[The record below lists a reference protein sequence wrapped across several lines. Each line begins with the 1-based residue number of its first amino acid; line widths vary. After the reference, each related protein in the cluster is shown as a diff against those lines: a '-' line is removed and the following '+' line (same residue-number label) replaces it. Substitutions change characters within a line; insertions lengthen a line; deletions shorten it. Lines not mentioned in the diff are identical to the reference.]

1 LDFKEKLK
9 KETEMTDRI
18 VQAYLPQAQG
28 YQKTAIEAMCYSVQ
42 AGGKRLRPMLLMQT
56 CRLFDPE
63 LSHPSLHVF
72 MAAVE
77 MIHTY
82 SLVHDDLPAMDNDEY
97 RRGKKTTHIVYGEDM
112 AILAGDAL
120 LNYAFELM
128 SEAVADCAK
137 EGDSVQTLQAA
148 QAMTE
153 IATKAGIYGMIGGQT
168 ADVESEGQKI
178 SADKL
183 IFIHRLKTCAL
194 LEASMA
200 AGAMLGGATYKQIV
214 QIRKI
219 AANVGLAFQIQDDIL
234 DVTGD
239 EQTIGKPIGSDEKN
253 EKCTYVTLYGIEGAK
268 SEVSR
273 LTKEALALL
282 DGFEGDTEF
291 LAELTGY
298 LAGRQM

>member
-1 LDFKEKLK
+1 
-9 KETEMTDRI
+9 
-18 VQAYLPQAQG
+18 
-28 YQKTAIEAMCYSVQ
+28 
-42 AGGKRLRPMLLMQT
+42 
-56 CRLFDPE
+56 
-63 LSHPSLHVF
+63 
-72 MAAVE
+72 MAAIE

-120 LNYAFELM
+120 LNDAFELM
-128 SEAVADCAK
+128 SKDVADCAK
-137 EGDSVQTLQAA
+137 KGDPTQTLQAA
-148 QAMTE
+148 QAMAE
-153 IATKAGIYGMIGGQT
+153 IASKAGIYGMIGGQT
-168 ADVESEGQKI
+168 VDVESEGQKI
-178 SADKL
+178 SEDKL

-200 AGAMLGGATYKQIV
+200 AGAMLGGAAQEQIV

-234 DVTGD
+234 DVVGD
-239 EQTIGKPIGSDEKN
+239 TQTLGKPVGSDEKN

-273 LTKEALALL
+273 LTEEALSLL
-282 DGFEGDTEF
+282 NGFEGDTTF
-291 LAELTGY
+291 LADLTGY